1 MRITV
6 IGVGNIGSAIV
17 KGLINGNITDPKD
30 IICTDLMQDNL
41 KKINDFCS
49 EICTNMPNN
58 IEATK
63 DSDIIIIAVKPWR
76 VEQTINEIKEYLDYN
91 KQIVVSIAAGIDFT
105 ELSSFFKRVKK
116 EGNRTSPTLYR
127 VMPNIAIEVQSSMTM
142 LSAYQSTN
150 EQDKS
155 IVSIFNSMGSAML
168 IDEQLMTAG
177 TALASSGIA
186 FALRYI
192 RAASEGGVEL
202 GFYPDQAKEIVINT
216 VKGAVNLLL
225 SNGTNP
231 ESEIDRVTTPG
242 GLTIRG
248 LNKMEEEG
256 FTPSIIKGL
265 KATK

>member
-1 MRITV
+1 MKITV

-17 KGLINGNITDPKD
+17 KGLVNGNITAPSN
-30 IICTDLMQDNL
+30 ITCTDLMQENL
-41 KKINDFCS
+41 DKINAFSAD
-49 EICTNMPNN
+49 ICTNKPNN
-58 IEATK
+58 IEAVK

-76 VEQTINEIKEYLDYN
+76 VEQTINEIKEHMDYN
-91 KQIVVSIAAGIDFT
+91 KQMVVSIAAGIDFA

-116 EGNRTSPTLYR
+116 EGNKTSPTLYR
-127 VMPNIAIEVQSSMTM
+127 VMPNIAIEVQSSMTIIA
-142 LSAYQSTN
+142 AYQSTN
-150 EQDKS
+150 EQDKTM
-155 IVSIFNSMGSAML
+155 VSIFNSMGSAML

-202 GFYPDQAKEIVINT
+202 GFYPDQAKEIVVNT
-216 VKGAVNLLL
+216 VKGAVDLLL
-225 SNGTNP
+225 AHGRNP
-231 ESEIDRVTTPG
+231 ETEIDRVTTPG

-256 FTPSIIKGL
+256 FTPAIIKGL